1 MEDKEEFGL
10 GELPESAV
18 NHISEFFARKD
29 SGFTKEDFESDLI
42 KASKRVKD
50 TKPSPKSS

>member
-10 GELPESAV
+10 GKLPDSAC
-18 NHISEFFARKD
+18 NSTSEFFTRKD
-29 SGFTKEDFESDLI
+29 SGFTKADFESDLM
-42 KASKRVKD
+42 KVSKRIKE